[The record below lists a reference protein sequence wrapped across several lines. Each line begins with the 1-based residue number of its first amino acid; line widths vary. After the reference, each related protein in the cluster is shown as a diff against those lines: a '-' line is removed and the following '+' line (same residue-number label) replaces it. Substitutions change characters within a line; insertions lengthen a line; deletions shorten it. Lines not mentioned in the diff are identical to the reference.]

1 MSKSKTSI
9 RDRHRKILRAR
20 RGPCGICKG
29 DIDYSLPYLHPL
41 SFEVDHVLPTAKG
54 GPDVIENKQASHR
67 KCNREKSAH
76 IEWDPVRKVG
86 VIIKRV
92 RTY

>member
-1 MSKSKTSI
+1 MARKTAI
-9 RDRHRKILRAR
+9 RDRHRKQLRAR
-20 RGPCGICKG
+20 RGPCGICYEP
-29 DIDYSLPYLHPL
+29 IDYSLPYLHPME
-41 SFEVDHVLPTAKG
+41 FTADHILPVSKG
-54 GPDVIENKQASHR
+54 GPDTLENKQAAHR

-86 VIIKRV
+86 VIVKRV